1 MRIGIGYD
9 IHRLVEGRPLMLGGV
24 RIPHTKGLQG
34 HSDGDSLI
42 HAIVDALLSPTG
54 MGDIGSHFAPNLPK
68 WQDAPSMNFLRRVT
82 EMLGER
88 SWSIVNVDATIV
100 ADQPMVGGFIQAMR
114 GQLATGMGITVAQV
128 TVQATTNEGL
138 GPLGTGDA
146 MAAWAV
152 ALLEEPT

>member
-1 MRIGIGYD
+1 
-9 IHRLVEGRPLMLGGV
+9 
-24 RIPHTKGLQG
+24 
-34 HSDGDSLI
+34 
-42 HAIVDALLSPTG
+42 
-54 MGDIGSHFAPNLPK
+54 
-68 WQDAPSMNFLRRVT
+68 
-82 EMLGER
+82 MLGER